1 MSRYIGGELD
11 LFAAATNWKRYLARR
26 LAPHIGRR
34 VLEVGAGIGTNTL
47 FLAGCGADEW
57 LCLEPDPGLASRIA
71 KLVAAGALP
80 PCCRVVGG
88 TIAALGA
95 GAAFDTILYLDV
107 IEHIAADRAE
117 LADAARLLAPG
128 GNLVVLAPA
137 HPFLFT
143 PFDDAVGHHR
153 RYTRASLR
161 ALAPPDCRLEGVMM
175 LDSAGFFASLANRLL
190 LSAAL
195 PTPRQM
201 AMWDKFLVP
210 VSRVADGATGYRF
223 GKSVLAV
230 WRRTG

>member
-1 MSRYIGGELD
+1 MSRYTGGELD
-11 LFAAATNWKRYLARR
+11 LFAAATNWKRYVARL

-34 VLEVGAGIGTNTL
+34 VLEVGAGIGTNTA
-47 FLAGCGADEW
+47 FLAGPRVDEW
-57 LCLEPDPGLASRIA
+57 LCLEPDPSLAGRIGQ
-71 KLVAAGALP
+71 LVAAGALS

-88 TIAALGA
+88 TIAALGV

-107 IEHIAADRAE
+107 LEHIAADRSE
-117 LADAARLLAPG
+117 LADAARLLAAG
-128 GNLVVLAPA
+128 GALAVLAPA

-143 PFDDAVGHHR
+143 PFDTAVGHYR

-161 ALAPPDCRLEGVMM
+161 ALAPPGCRLEALLM

-195 PTPRQM
+195 PTPRQI
-201 AMWDKFLVP
+201 AVWDKFLVP
-210 VSRVADGATGYRF
+210 LSQAADRATRYRF
-223 GKSVLAV
+223 GKSVLAI